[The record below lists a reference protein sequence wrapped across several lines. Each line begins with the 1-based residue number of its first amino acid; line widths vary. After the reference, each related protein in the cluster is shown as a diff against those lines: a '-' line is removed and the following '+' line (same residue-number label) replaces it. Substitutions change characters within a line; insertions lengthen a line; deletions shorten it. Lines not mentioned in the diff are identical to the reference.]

1 MKNHL
6 IVKICAGIII
16 VSTLTLGGYGLYTLG
31 IRQGKQIT
39 ALTNN
44 RNPIKKILYWH
55 DPMVPE
61 QRFDKPGKS
70 PFMDMQLVPVYAG
83 NEKNTQEN
91 SNSVSINPHIQQ
103 NLGVRTALVTQADLS
118 PKVVA
123 AGSIAYDER
132 DMTVMQ
138 ARSNGYAEHVYVR
151 SPSDSVHIGQPLA
164 DLYVPDWVAAQEEYL
179 TVKHMP
185 PGGLDNLLDGARQ
198 RMRLVGMSDEQIRLI
213 DTSDKLHPR
222 ITITAPIN
230 GVVTEL
236 SVREGMTVTTGTPMF
251 RINGLSTVWI
261 NADIPESV
269 SEQVQPGYAAQAT
282 TPSLPGIIFHG
293 KISAILP
300 DVNNTTRTLKARIV
314 LNNPQKQLIPGMFT
328 TVSITSH
335 VHKNS
340 MLVPSE
346 AVIRTGTRSIVM
358 LAGENG
364 QFHSTDVTTGIEMN
378 GQTEILSGLKVAQKV
393 VISGQ
398 FLVDSEA
405 SLKETANRMS
415 DTPSQATGA
424 QQ

>member
-1 MKNHL
+1 
-6 IVKICAGIII
+6 
-16 VSTLTLGGYGLYTLG
+16 
-31 IRQGKQIT
+31 
-39 ALTNN
+39 
-44 RNPIKKILYWH
+44 
-55 DPMVPE
+55 
-61 QRFDKPGKS
+61 
-70 PFMDMQLVPVYAG
+70 MDMQLVPVYAG

-198 RMRLVGMSDEQIRLI
+198 RMRLAGMSDEQIRLI

>member
-1 MKNHL
+1 
-6 IVKICAGIII
+6 
-16 VSTLTLGGYGLYTLG
+16 
-31 IRQGKQIT
+31 
-39 ALTNN
+39 
-44 RNPIKKILYWH
+44 
-55 DPMVPE
+55 
-61 QRFDKPGKS
+61 
-70 PFMDMQLVPVYAG
+70 
-83 NEKNTQEN
+83 
-91 SNSVSINPHIQQ
+91 
-103 NLGVRTALVTQADLS
+103 
-118 PKVVA
+118 
-123 AGSIAYDER
+123 
-132 DMTVMQ
+132 
-138 ARSNGYAEHVYVR
+138 
-151 SPSDSVHIGQPLA
+151 
-164 DLYVPDWVAAQEEYL
+164 
-179 TVKHMP
+179 
-185 PGGLDNLLDGARQ
+185 
-198 RMRLVGMSDEQIRLI
+198 
-213 DTSDKLHPR
+213 
-222 ITITAPIN
+222 
-230 GVVTEL
+230 
-236 SVREGMTVTTGTPMF
+236 MF

>member
-198 RMRLVGMSDEQIRLI
+198 RMRLAGMSDEQIRLI

>member
-198 RMRLVGMSDEQIRLI
+198 RMRLAGMSDEQIRLI

-340 MLVPSE
+340 MLVPTE